1 MLFILIFF
9 HIGDWG
15 LGIGDWQTATQQKV
29 EESEDIIKKEFKP
42 VVVEKKEAVDDY
54 ERKWQEKNK
63 DRLEKLQLEDKAFA
77 GLDDKTRQQKILEK
91 RIIDD
96 ASDFMEGVK
105 PATAAKEPTKET
117 LIQPLI
123 NEKDFIDLAVH
134 NVGRVKSANKPAK
147 FIFSYLKN
155 TIDLLASSLES
166 EKINALVKDLNAHYN
181 KKKKEEND
189 KAGKKPKNATPSISS
204 SKALDRAEKLG
215 AFEDYGAGKEEIH
228 EEDYIED
235 DFI

>member
-1 MLFILIFF
+1 MDEWEEEFEQE
-9 HIGDWG
+9 
-15 LGIGDWQTATQQKV
+15 QTNTVQATTNEKV

-63 DRLEKLQLEDKAFA
+63 DRLEKLKLEDKAFA
-77 GLDDKTRQQKILEK
+77 GLDDKTKQQKILEK

-96 ASDFMEGVK
+96 ASDFIGADK
-105 PATAAKEPTKET
+105 PAIATRESIKET
-117 LIQPLI
+117 LTQPLT
-123 NEKDFIDLAVH
+123 NEKDFIDLAVL
-134 NVGRVKSANKPAK
+134 NVGRVKSANKPSK
-147 FIFSYLKN
+147 FIYSYLKN

-166 EKINALVKDLNAHYN
+166 EKINTLVKDLNAHYN

-189 KAGKKPKNATPSISS
+189 KAGKKPKTVTPSINV

-215 AFEDYGAGKEEIH
+215 AFEDYGAGKQEIC
-228 EEDYIED
+228 EEDYLED

>member
-1 MLFILIFF
+1 MDEWEEEFEQE
-9 HIGDWG
+9 
-15 LGIGDWQTATQQKV
+15 QTNTVQAKKNEKV

-63 DRLEKLQLEDKAFA
+63 DRLEKLKLEDKAFA
-77 GLDDKTRQQKILEK
+77 GLDDKTKQQKILEK

-96 ASDFMEGVK
+96 ASDFIGGEK
-105 PATAAKEPTKET
+105 PAVATRESIKET
-117 LIQPLI
+117 LTQPLT
-123 NEKDFIDLAVH
+123 NEKDFIDLAVL
-134 NVGRVKSANKPAK
+134 NVGRVKSANKPSK
-147 FIFSYLKN
+147 FIYSYLKN

-166 EKINALVKDLNAHYN
+166 EKINTLVKDLNAHYN

-189 KAGKKPKNATPSISS
+189 KAGKKPKTVTPSINV

-215 AFEDYGAGKEEIH
+215 AFEDYGAGKQEIC
-228 EEDYIED
+228 EEDYLED